1 MILSHIYAASCLF
14 ALGAVLAGQGPD
26 SKQTDLKRKLTDK
39 LAGKWIKNADWR
51 TDFADAKARSKASGK
66 LIFGYFTRSYA
77 P

>member
-1 MILSHIYAASCLF
+1 MILSHIYAVSCLF
-14 ALGAVLAGQGPD
+14 ALGAALAAQGPD
-26 SKQTDLKRKLTDK
+26 SKQPELKRKLTEK

-51 TDFADAKARSKASGK
+51 TDFADAKIKSKTSDK